1 MNPHRRY
8 VGPAAAFLLA
18 WSQALAH
25 PSVVGSIPK
34 NGEVLAGAPRTLRI
48 VFNEPVE
55 SGFTS
60 VKLVDSA
67 GRGVAGEYM
76 RPDPVDAKTIIVEL
90 PTLAAGAY
98 KVHWSAAGR
107 DGHRV
112 KGELTFSV
120 K

>member
-1 MNPHRRY
+1 MNSHYRY
-8 VGPAAAFLLA
+8 VAAVAALILA
-18 WSQALAH
+18 SGQALAH
-25 PSVVGSIPK
+25 PSVVGSTPQ
-34 NGEVLAGAPRTLRI
+34 NGEVLVGAPRTLRI

-60 VKLVDSA
+60 VKLVDSS
-67 GRGVAGEYM
+67 GKDVAGEYK
-76 RPDPVDAKTIIVEL
+76 RPDPPDARTIVVEL